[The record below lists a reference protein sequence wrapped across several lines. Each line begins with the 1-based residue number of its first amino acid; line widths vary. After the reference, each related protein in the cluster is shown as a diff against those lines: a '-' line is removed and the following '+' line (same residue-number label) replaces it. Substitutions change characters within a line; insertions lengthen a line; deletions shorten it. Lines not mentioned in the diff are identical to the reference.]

1 MAIGV
6 NSSDKQVLGG
16 SFTGLT
22 NVKVIAINPTKE
34 EMIAMGINAQQEPK
48 YLSQNEKGEA
58 KMRVDFYLAS
68 PTPTINF
75 SKSLKVS
82 FWLED
87 SPRTNK
93 EGTKSQWINKFGMTA
108 WGKTLESMP
117 EENWYSTEGCRKA
130 LIGEED
136 LTSFIKAWA
145 NVDPKDQAA
154 LDDTSKIAK
163 GDITEIVNLHK
174 AIPNNQVKV
183 LLGVKDGK
191 YQDVYSKCF
200 DRAYRT
206 NFTTWKK
213 ALEGQYSEFKS
224 DYQNDL
230 NFKPYTGTSDAPG
243 DSPTDMTT
251 PATANAGAPVYNF

>member
-16 SFTGLT
+16 LYTGLT
-22 NVKVIAINPTKE
+22 NLKVVAINPTKD
-34 EMIAMGINAQQEPK
+34 EMIAMGINAQQDPK
-48 YLSQNEKGEA
+48 YLSQNDKGAA
-58 KMRVDFYLAS
+58 KMRIDFYVAS
-68 PTPTINF
+68 PTLTL

-82 FWLED
+82 FWIED
-87 SPRTNK
+87 APRTNK
-93 EGTKSQWINKFGMTA
+93 DGTKEQWINKFGMTA
-108 WGKTLESMP
+108 WGKTVDTKPDEK
-117 EENWYSTEGCRKA
+117 WYSLEGCRKA
-130 LIGEED
+130 LVGEED
-136 LTSFIKAWA
+136 LTTFIKAWA
-145 NVDPKDQAA
+145 NVDPKDQAS
-154 LDDTSKIAK
+154 LDDMSKIAK
-163 GDITEIVNLHK
+163 GDLTEILALHK
-174 AIPNNQVKV
+174 AIPTNQVKV

-213 ALEGQYSEFKS
+213 SLEGQYSEFKS

-243 DSPTDMTT
+243 DSPTDMTA
-251 PATANAGAPVYNF
+251 PATAAAGTPVYNF